1 MKNKIAKEYWDN
13 FENCKEECKKY
24 HYLRFLKKYS
34 TDCYYSLIRNN
45 WIDTFYPIKRKRKHK
60 WDDKEKCI
68 EKVKNYQTF
77 SNFVRLAYEWY
88 IGIKENGWLQEI
100 CGKMDGYTDYD
111 YWNNYEN
118 CAKEAKKYGSLKKIY
133 LYNKVCYYSII
144 RNEWK
149 NDFFNIKY
157 KNAKEF
163 GYWNSIEH
171 CIEESKKYS
180 TITELKNK
188 SNGCYASLLKH
199 HWETLCFTDF
209 KKRKP
214 NGYWDIKENC
224 FEEAKKYRNISEF
237 QRNCYGAYKCAKK
250 NGWKEEIDDL
260 YDKSILYHS
269 YDETIHSVYIYLF
282 EEEKVFYVGR
292 TNNLKRR
299 HQQHIRDEKD
309 GLNKFCKDRQIEIPS
324 YIILKENL
332 TAQQSQYYEDFYLK
346 LYKENGWTALNS
358 AATGVNKG
366 SLGATCKWN
375 YEACKEEASKYRN
388 ITEFEHGNQSAY
400 NACKKNGWT
409 YDFFKPLKLS
419 DNYWDDYENC
429 KKAFED
435 CNNARELIK
444 KYGGCYNAIK
454 RNKFN
459 DLRYKRK

>member
-1 MKNKIAKEYWDN
+1 MKVKRPHGYWD
-13 FENCKEECKKY
+13 
-24 HYLRFLKKYS
+24 
-34 TDCYYSLIRNN
+34 
-45 WIDTFYPIKRKRKHK
+45 
-60 WDDKEKCI
+60 
-68 EKVKNYQTF
+68 
-77 SNFVRLAYEWY
+77 
-88 IGIKENGWLQEI
+88 
-100 CGKMDGYTDYD
+100 
-111 YWNNYEN
+111 NYEN
-118 CAKEAKKYGSLKKIY
+118 CKSECQKYQYLKYLKRNSPGCYYALIRNKWKDEFYPNRTKIKSKWENKEFCIAKAKKYNDFATFTRQAYDCYLSMKDNGWIEEVFKNAPNYDEINFWNNYYNCKKECSKYNSIRELRRNNLKCF
-133 LYNKVCYYSII
+133 NSII

-149 NDFFNIKY
+149 NDFFDIKS
-157 KNAKEF
+157 KDAKEF
-163 GYWNSIEH
+163 GYWNSLEH

-180 TITELKNK
+180 TITELKDK

-199 HWETLCFTDF
+199 HWETLCFPDF

-324 YIILKENL
+324 YIILKEYL

-419 DNYWDDYENC
+419 DNYWDNYENC